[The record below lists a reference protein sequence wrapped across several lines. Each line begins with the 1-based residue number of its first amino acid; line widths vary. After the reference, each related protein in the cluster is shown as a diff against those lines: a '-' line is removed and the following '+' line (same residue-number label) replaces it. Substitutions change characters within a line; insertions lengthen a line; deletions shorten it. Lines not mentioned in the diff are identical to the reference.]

1 MVQSM
6 YQDHAGRIWVF
17 TGHGLAWFNN
27 GRFVSVDGVPSTEV
41 YSITGDNAGN
51 LWLSGDQGLSH
62 LREGRLIENLP
73 WTALGDRQQ
82 AKVIVFDQ
90 DRGGLWLG
98 GFWRDGGVKY
108 FKDGQVPTFVHCREW
123 NDQGASCRPSPR
135 SGWGCVGRNAE
146 WRREP
151 HQRRPD
157 HNPHNQE
164 RLAVRQDSL
173 DNEED
178 DRSLWLYTACGL
190 LRIPHSQVDAWIVR
204 PGAPG

>member
-51 LWLSGDQGLSH
+51 LWLSGNKGLSH

-73 WTALGDRQQ
+73 WTALGHRQQ
-82 AKVIVFDQ
+82 AKVIIFDQ

-98 GFWRDGGVKY
+98 FWQDAGGGV
-108 FKDGQVPTFVHCREW
+108 FQGWPGPPFVHSREW
-123 NDQGASCRPSPR
+123 NDQGTCCRPSPR
-135 SGWGCVGRNAE
+135 SGWGRVGRNAE

-151 HQRRPD
+151 HKRRPD
-157 HNPHNQE
+157 HNPHNQ
-164 RLAVRQDSL
+164 
-173 DNEED
+173 
-178 DRSLWLYTACGL
+178 
-190 LRIPHSQVDAWIVR
+190 
-204 PGAPG
+204 